1 MKQCRKCSVD
11 LVVKENWYVSDSK
24 KNSYRC
30 IPCHKKNHYK
40 YKITPKG
47 KSAAKKANNS
57 DKHYKLVQEY
67 FNKGKVGVYGVF
79 SDCKLIYIGQTTNS
93 IKRKG
98 CHFSTRTSLE
108 DAKKQSSV
116 SYALSI
122 GELQRDKLRF
132 KMLEFIDDITTRL
145 AREKCLIDRYKPIY
159 NNLYV

>member
-1 MKQCRKCSVD
+1 MKQCNKCSVD
-11 LVVKENWYVSDSK
+11 LVLGGNWYASSQKYSQYQCKSCFIKRNYDLSITNNTVE
-24 KNSYRC
+24 
-30 IPCHKKNHYK
+30 K
-40 YKITPKG
+40 YKSQTL
-47 KSAAKKANNS
+47 A
-57 DKHYKLVQEY
+57 
-67 FNKGKVGVYGVF
+67 GVYGVF
-79 SDCKLIYIGQTTNS
+79 NNCKLIYIGQTTNS

-145 AREKCLIDRYKPIY
+145 AREKCLIQRYKPIY
-159 NNLYV
+159 NDLYV